1 MLKFMENEN
10 NQELLTEDTLEQP
23 LDIDGYSVPG
33 EIRSLST
40 AKLSSGLP
48 YQRPVKESVVNKL
61 IREWDDRLLEPI
73 AVSVRDG
80 RFHVVDG
87 QHRLVALKKMNGGK
101 DVVVACR
108 IYTGLTYKQEAEL
121 CFKLD
126 RAKKR
131 LTLAQSTNA
140 LVESN
145 TNPRIN
151 EIRKLVGKNGFT
163 WALGGSTGKDYE
175 IVATRALISA
185 YDLLGAPAFSRM
197 LALLNRTWK
206 GNPCSLSG
214 VFLSGMALFVKTY
227 EAEFKDHIFVKRLS
241 GIEPAAITQRSKTDY
256 TTNKASLRVAR
267 LLMAKYN
274 AGRGGRKLTYRF
286 DK

>member
-1 MLKFMENEN
+1 MAYEN
-10 NQELLTEDTLEQP
+10 NHELFTEDTLEQRP
-23 LDIDGYSVPG
+23 DIEGYSVPG

-40 AKLSSGLP
+40 SSLYSGQP
-48 YQRPVKESVVNKL
+48 YQRPVKESAVNKL

-73 AVSVRDG
+73 AVSFRDG
-80 RFHVVDG
+80 RFHVIDG
-87 QHRLVALKKMNGGK
+87 QHRIVALKKMNGGK

-126 RAKKR
+126 KAKKR

-140 LVESN
+140 LAESD

-151 EIRKLVGKNGFT
+151 EIRGLVEKNGFT
-163 WALGGSTGKDYE
+163 WALGGSTGKEYE
-175 IVATRALISA
+175 IVATRALLSA
-185 YDLLGAPAFSRM
+185 YDLLGSPTFSRM

-227 EAEFKDHIFVKRLS
+227 EAEFNDHTFIKRLS
-241 GIEPAAITQRSKTDY
+241 GFEPAAIVQRSKTDY
-256 TTNKASLRVAR
+256 TTNNAGLRVAR

-274 AGRGGRKLTYRF
+274 TGRGSRKLPYRF
-286 DK
+286 NQ